1 MDRLKPTNDTHVLN
15 LHVDILQIFCIFGF
29 KTRICSAISLFL
41 NMKSKKKN
49 IEIDVICNI
58 LLTTSSEP
66 LKSST
71 LLVQKRLTLL
81 FFVKMLNSYLC
92 LANFTLEIQ

>member
-1 MDRLKPTNDTHVLN
+1 
-15 LHVDILQIFCIFGF
+15 
-29 KTRICSAISLFL
+29 
-41 NMKSKKKN
+41 MKSKKNN

-81 FFVKMLNSYLC
+81 FFVKMLNSDPCFNKFHFGNPVNVLV
-92 LANFTLEIQ
+92 LSIKIFKLV

>member
-1 MDRLKPTNDTHVLN
+1 
-15 LHVDILQIFCIFGF
+15 
-29 KTRICSAISLFL
+29 
-41 NMKSKKKN
+41 MKSKKKN

-58 LLTTSSEP
+58 LLTTSSET

-81 FFVKMLNSYLC
+81 FFVKMLNSYPCFNKFHFGNPVNVLV
-92 LANFTLEIQ
+92 LPIKIFKLV